1 VVFALVP
8 APVFL
13 TGPGPPSSGAI
24 SCEEFCFKFCLAAE
38 RQTSGISVSICV
50 GDRPLLSSVLL
61 SSVLLSSVLLS
72 SVPFSGFRFQVSGFC
87 FLFSVVAPSLVCDAS
102 IVHRIP
108 F

>member
-61 SSVLLSSVLLS
+61 SSV
-72 SVPFSGFRFQVSGFC
+72 PFSVFRFQVSVFC

>member
-61 SSVLLSSVLLS
+61 SSVLLSSV
-72 SVPFSGFRFQVSGFC
+72 PFSVFRFQVSVFC